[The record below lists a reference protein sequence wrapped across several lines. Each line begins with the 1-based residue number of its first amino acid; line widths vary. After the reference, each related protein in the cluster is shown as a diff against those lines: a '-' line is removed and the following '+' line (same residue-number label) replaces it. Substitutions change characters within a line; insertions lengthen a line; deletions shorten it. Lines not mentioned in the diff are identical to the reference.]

1 MLGAFLGLP
10 EFGDLWPAPLNCYGI
25 LVRTALVCRRFEF
38 CMSKAPRPDVTAS
51 TERLQVMAS
60 YARIRLAFGAPILV
74 ALSGVKSTAYRVLP
88 LFCMYSVKYYTLLN
102 A

>member
-1 MLGAFLGLP
+1 MEFL
-10 EFGDLWPAPLNCYGI
+10 
-25 LVRTALVCRRFEF
+25 VTAALACRRFEF

-74 ALSGVKSTAYRVLP
+74 ALSGVKSTAFRVQLP
-88 LFCMYSVKYYTLLN
+88 LQHVIMSNTIPY
-102 A
+102 